1 MKNHLEAIKHYQ
13 SIIWQWLYFMKLGYQ
28 TSYYPNMIASILPSD
43 WDLIKLEL
51 PCRENKKISE
61 IYKKSLILFP

>member
-1 MKNHLEAIKHYQ
+1 MKNRLEAIKHYQ
-13 SIIWQWLYFMKLGYQ
+13 SIIWQWLYFMKLGYH
-28 TSYYPNMIASILPSD
+28 TSYYPNMIVSILPSD

-51 PCRENKKISE
+51 PYRENKKVPE